1 MVGSGV
7 RCASLRRVLKLS
19 GHFIPDFFAVKIA
32 VLGEFPGTRFNSLL
46 CVKSVMGAAK
56 FRVHHNGVSMRNPH
70 D

>member
-32 VLGEFPGTRFNSLL
+32 ALGEFPGTGFDSLV

-56 FRVHHNGVSMRNPH
+56 FCVHYNRVSVRNPH